1 MAQTIK
7 IKRSSS
13 TTAPTSLASGEL
25 AYSTKTG
32 VQKLYYGDGTD
43 VLAIGGKSY
52 TDKLDGIE
60 AGATADQTDAQI
72 RAAVEAA
79 SDSNVFTDADHT
91 KLDLIGSANGTN
103 AADASVVA
111 SANNLGVIRIGDG
124 LSIAANG
131 EVSADEVTST
141 SVTNAG
147 ALMDSEVTNL
157 AQVKAFSSAD
167 YATAAQGTLA
177 TNALPKAGGT
187 LTGNL
192 SFGDN
197 VKAQFGAS
205 NDLQIYHDSNNS
217 IIKDAGSGVL
227 RYTSSSSSA
236 AGVVFEIEN
245 TDTDAA
251 SGSFIHFKDSS
262 GLDPCKIGAV
272 GSSFF
277 VMSPTNEYMI
287 KANSNSDVELYHD
300 NVKKLE
306 TTTDGIAVSGDIAL
320 GDNNKVQFGNAVGGD
335 LQIYHNGSAS
345 YISEVGTGNLKIM
358 GSNLEMKSTSD
369 EMYLDATQDGVLRLY
384 CDNQIR
390 LTTTGTGVTV
400 SGDLKINNT
409 TLENSLETGHI
420 YAPEVLVIDPASHSA
435 NTGKVVIDG
444 DLEVKGVTTTIDS
457 TTVKIA
463 DNYIQL
469 NTDQD
474 PTTAPPT
481 TMFCGIQVDRGSEQ
495 YDSGIYWVESSDEWV
510 VNTGGAG
517 INRLIHDSN
526 FEAKY
531 PTLDGGTF

>member
-60 AGATADQTDAQI
+60 EGATADQTDAQI
-72 RAAVEAA
+72 RAAVESA
-79 SDSNVFTDADHT
+79 SDSNVFTDADHS
-91 KLDLIGSANGTN
+91 KLNGIE
-103 AADASVVA
+103 A
-111 SANNLGVIRIGDG
+111 SADVTDATNV
-124 LSIAANG
+124 AA
-131 EVSADEVTST
+131 
-141 SVTNAG
+141 AG
-147 ALMDSEVTNL
+147 AVMTTGGSL
-157 AQVKAFSSAD
+157 SSH
-167 YATAAQGTLA
+167 
-177 TNALPKAGGT
+177 
-187 LTGNL
+187 L

-444 DLEVKGVTTTIDS
+444 NLEVKGVTTTIDS
-457 TTVKIA
+457 TTVTIA

-469 NTDQD
+469 NSAQD
-474 PTTAPPT
+474 ENSAPPT

>member
-91 KLDLIGSANGTN
+91 KLDLIGAANGTN

-177 TNALPKAGGT
+177 TNALPKSGGT
-187 LTGNL
+187 LTGNI
-192 SFGDN
+192 
-197 VKAQFGAS
+197 V
-205 NDLQIYHDSNNS
+205 
-217 IIKDAGSGVL
+217 
-227 RYTSSSSSA
+227 
-236 AGVVFEIEN
+236 
-245 TDTDAA
+245 
-251 SGSFIHFKDSS
+251 
-262 GLDPCKIGAV
+262 
-272 GSSFF
+272 
-277 VMSPTNEYMI
+277 
-287 KANSNSDVELYHD
+287 
-300 NVKKLE
+300 
-306 TTTDGIAVSGDIAL
+306 L
-320 GDNNKVQFGNAVGGD
+320 GDNNKAQFGGTTTN
-335 LQIYHNGSAS
+335 LEIYHSSGNAIIAETGAGSLILRGTNLSLQSDDNDQYIQCVENGGVTLYHQYQGNSAPKLETTAS
-345 YISEVGTGNLKIM
+345 GIDVSGTVEFNGLSGTGSVTVTDILDQDNM
-358 GSNLEMKSTSD
+358 SSNSATS
-369 EMYLDATQDGVLRLY
+369 LATQQSIKAYVDNATTMGNFTFTDDEIISSGSTMTLDPHADGS
-384 CDNQIR
+384 
-390 LTTTGTGVTV
+390 TGT
-400 SGDLKINNT
+400 
-409 TLENSLETGHI
+409 
-420 YAPEVLVIDPASHSA
+420 
-435 NTGKVVIDG
+435 VVVNG
-444 DLEVKGVTTTIDS
+444 NLEVKGVTTTIDS
-457 TTVKIA
+457 TTVTIA

-469 NTDQD
+469 NSAQD
-474 PTTAPPT
+474 ENSAPPN